1 MPILTGL
8 TTAKFP
14 ADVIDFVIIS
24 VVYSTYSAEV
34 DKKRGLLRAEAAFK
48 NPTIYSKIAL
58 TVYK

>member
-8 TTAKFP
+8 TTARFP

-34 DKKRGLLRAEAAFK
+34 DKKRGLPRTEAAFK
-48 NPTIYSKIAL
+48 NPAIYSKTAL